1 MALLPRAKVVLS
13 AGLMMV
19 SDGLGLDLH
28 VIARYWLVSFSWC
41 HENGVPLQRNMN
53 NDSFQIREYGR
64 TELAQL
70 YSPDI
75 TSQAAWRKLKEW
87 IERNSS
93 LYDELCALGYD
104 GSKRTFT
111 PRMVS
116 RIVYYLGRP

>member
-1 MALLPRAKVVLS
+1 
-13 AGLMMV
+13 
-19 SDGLGLDLH
+19 
-28 VIARYWLVSFSWC
+28 
-41 HENGVPLQRNMN
+41 MN

-87 IERNSS
+87 IEHNSS

-104 GSKRTFT
+104 GSSAR
-111 PRMVS
+111 
-116 RIVYYLGRP
+116 LRPVWCLESFITSVAHNYTTHTINAR